1 MSTPRVDAV
10 LLAAG
15 LGRRFGRPKADLELR
30 GRWMLPAL
38 VHALRGGGADR
49 VVLVLGPESERAIE
63 HRPPHGADGVVRN
76 PDPDA
81 GRTGSL
87 LAGLGAVDEAVD
99 GVLVHPCDV
108 PLLSPRVVQRVIAAW
123 AARADRGDF
132 LARPVTPAGR
142 GGHPLL
148 VGAARLTRLRR
159 YAPEQPL
166 RELLDED
173 RARLLDVAVSG
184 DPGPFLDV
192 DTAEQL
198 ALLENLLES
207 ASAPEPP
214 PAPGA

>member
-1 MSTPRVDAV
+1 LSAPRLDAI

-15 LGRRFGRPKADLELR
+15 HGRRLGAPKAGLELR

-38 VHALRGGGADR
+38 VHALRAGGADR
-49 VVLVLGPESERAIE
+49 VVLVLSAGAERAIAE
-63 HRPPHGADGVVRN
+63 RPPHGADAVVRN

-87 LAGLGAVDEAVD
+87 LAGLDAVDTEVD

-108 PLLSPRVVQRVIAAW
+108 PLLAPRVVHRLISAW
-123 AARADRGDF
+123 SAHADRAEL

-148 VGAARLTRLRR
+148 VGSARLTRLRQFG
-159 YAPEQPL
+159 PDQPL
-166 RELLDED
+166 RQLLDED
-173 RARLLDVAVSG
+173 RSRVLDVAISG
-184 DPGPFLDV
+184 DPGPFFDV

-214 PAPGA
+214 PASGA